1 MTSDFKEGG
10 RVTLASLSPSPF
22 SESCYSVF
30 QQFWELLI
38 YNISLILIIHISA
51 QTSLCGLQL
60 GSLSSPN
67 SETWRTNW
75 GFIRE
80 NRDVE
85 SRGVNEAVQGVYG
98 GWEWSEMRTGVWGKA
113 TGKGGAEPS
122 RTLTLGPWEQ
132 SLKRVS
138 SFATYRSA
146 VTQDIVDSGVSGV

>member
-1 MTSDFKEGG
+1 MTSDFKKGG

-38 YNISLILIIHISA
+38 YNISLILIIHIFA
-51 QTSLCGLQL
+51 QASLCGLQM
-60 GSLSSPN
+60 GSRISPQ
-67 SETWRTNW
+67 SETGRTNW

-85 SRGVNEAVQGVYG
+85 SRGVNEAPGSVRRG
-98 GWEWSEMRTGVWGKA
+98 ERSEMRTGAWGKA
-113 TGKGGAEPS
+113 TGKGRAEPS
-122 RTLTLGPWEQ
+122 RTLIRGPWEQ

-138 SFATYRSA
+138 SSATYHSA
-146 VTQDIVDSGVSGV
+146 ITQDIVDSGVSGV